1 MRQSSSAP
9 LATWSCY
16 ESSGSLIREVTD
28 TSALM
33 RLLLPSNQ
41 LQGFLPTEVFVDPKT
56 LSSFLA
62 YSFLFFPRN
71 YKILFEHHTSLISL
85 VLSFSSSSIA
95 QAHLST
101 IFAFEAFSLL
111 FILTFQLSHTI
122 ISRLTVSRDC
132 LEASIC
138 IAIIR
143 IDVAT
148 KYVSSSY
155 FSS

>member
-1 MRQSSSAP
+1 
-9 LATWSCY
+9 
-16 ESSGSLIREVTD
+16 
-28 TSALM
+28 M

-132 LEASIC
+132 LEDSIC

-148 KYVSSSY
+148 VV
-155 FSS
+155 FDWTCHEVCFLILFQFMTF